1 MPAIGLRYGVVATL
15 NSHTKGT
22 EPTYNAGMV
31 ACEMI
36 GANLSITRNSNP
48 LYADDTISED
58 DNSITAMSLEVT
70 GNDLTEAVR
79 CYMLGLK
86 KVTTGSGDTAVDTY
100 YDTDAAAPYV
110 GFGYIRVRRLDGV
123 TKYEALWY
131 YKAMFSE
138 EAETSATKG
147 ESIEWQT
154 PTITGRCMGVS
165 IDSTGDLT
173 FRKKRLFA
181 NEGDAVTWLNGLAG
195 IS

>member
-1 MPAIGLRYGVVATL
+1 L

-100 YDTDAAAPYV
+100 YDTDTAAPYV
-110 GFGYIRVRRLDGV
+110 GFGYIRVKTLKGV
-123 TKYEALWY
+123 KSYEGIWI
-131 YKAMFSE
+131 YKAMFAE
-138 EAETSATKG
+138 ENENSATKG

-154 PTITGRCMGVS
+154 PTITGRAAGLMLNNVNYIS
-165 IDSTGDLT
+165 
-173 FRKKRLFA
+173 FRKRALFTTFA
-181 NEGDAVTWLNGLAG
+181 DAQTWLRTQANITA
-195 IS
+195 